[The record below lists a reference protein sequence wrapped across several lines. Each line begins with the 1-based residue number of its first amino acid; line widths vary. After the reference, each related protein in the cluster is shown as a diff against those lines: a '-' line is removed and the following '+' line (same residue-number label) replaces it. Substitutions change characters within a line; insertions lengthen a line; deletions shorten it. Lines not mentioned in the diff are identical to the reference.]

1 MGHTGYADCLLAS
14 IQHNLYDV
22 WLCIQ
27 YRTPDDGHNT
37 HPKNVDFCS
46 KNKFE
51 KLVHLF
57 GFITRINPKH
67 AGVHALK
74 HYCNS
79 NGVCASVGH
88 TVTF

>member
-1 MGHTGYADCLLAS
+1 MFRTGFLSVIRTLV
-14 IQHNLYDV
+14 LYTQQQV
-22 WLCIQ
+22 YVIQ
-27 YRTPDDGHNT
+27 YWTPDDGQKT
-37 HPKNVDFCS
+37 RSKNVEFYS

-51 KLVHLF
+51 KLVHLV
-57 GFITRINPKH
+57 GFIKRINPKH
-67 AGVHALK
+67 AAVHALK